1 MTVLVGRCLSSTTFP
16 SLLKGGDKR
25 GGLPD
30 KNLKGEGLGVE
41 VTKPIVAI
49 IGRQNVGKSTLLN
62 RIAGKPL
69 AIVEDLPG
77 TTRDRIFAA
86 ASWQGVE
93 FIVVDTGGLELKPET
108 TVAQGVK
115 QQVEVAIA
123 EADVIIFLVD
133 VRGGVMPSDLEI
145 ADMLRQASKPIVL
158 AANKADNAKLETE
171 AVEFYELGLGEP
183 LVISAYHGRGTA
195 ELLDRV
201 ITLLPSP
208 PPVEA
213 EAEIMKV
220 AIVGR
225 PNVGKSMLL
234 NALLGG
240 QRAIVDDIP
249 GTTRDAIDTLL
260 DFDGQSVLLIDT
272 AGIRRRGRLGVGVE
286 RYSVIRALRAIE
298 RADIALLVIDATEL
312 VTAQD
317 MHIAGY
323 ILQAAKGIV
332 LVVNKWD
339 LVEDENPAECNRYI
353 RSQFKF
359 MSYAPVVYTSA
370 KFGEGVNELMPEVCK
385 VYQERLRRL
394 STAEVNNV
402 VQQAVAAHTLP
413 RRGSKQL
420 KVLYA
425 TQAEVNPPTFV
436 FFVND
441 AKLIHFSYRRY
452 LENKLRQSFG
462 FAGTPFRLVFKTR
475 GES

>member
-1 MTVLVGRCLSSTTFP
+1 M
-16 SLLKGGDKR
+16 
-25 GGLPD
+25 
-30 KNLKGEGLGVE
+30 
-41 VTKPIVAI
+41 
-49 IGRQNVGKSTLLN
+49 
-62 RIAGKPL
+62 
-69 AIVEDLPG
+69 
-77 TTRDRIFAA
+77 
-86 ASWQGVE
+86 
-93 FIVVDTGGLELKPET
+93 
-108 TVAQGVK
+108 
-115 QQVEVAIA
+115 
-123 EADVIIFLVD
+123 
-133 VRGGVMPSDLEI
+133 
-145 ADMLRQASKPIVL
+145 
-158 AANKADNAKLETE
+158 
-171 AVEFYELGLGEP
+171 
-183 LVISAYHGRGTA
+183 
-195 ELLDRV
+195 
-201 ITLLPSP
+201 
-208 PPVEA
+208 
-213 EAEIMKV
+213 
-220 AIVGR
+220 
-225 PNVGKSMLL
+225 
-234 NALLGG
+234 
-240 QRAIVDDIP
+240 
-249 GTTRDAIDTLL
+249 
-260 DFDGQSVLLIDT
+260 
-272 AGIRRRGRLGVGVE
+272 
-286 RYSVIRALRAIE
+286 
-298 RADIALLVIDATEL
+298 LVIDATEL